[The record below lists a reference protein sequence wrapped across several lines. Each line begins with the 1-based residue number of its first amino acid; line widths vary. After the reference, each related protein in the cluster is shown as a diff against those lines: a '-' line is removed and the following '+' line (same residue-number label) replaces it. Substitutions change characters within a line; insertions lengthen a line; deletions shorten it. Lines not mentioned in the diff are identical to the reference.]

1 MPGKKKKKKNKKTV
15 LKNELR
21 VVVGEGAQWTVQGTE
36 AQGPKFKSA
45 WDTE

>member
-1 MPGKKKKKKNKKTV
+1 MPGKKKKKRTV

-21 VVVGEGAQWTVQGTE
+21 VVGEGEGAQLAVQGPE